1 MQRILNQIY
10 YASRKSA
17 SKYNKLSIDFQR
29 RFLIIDAAIASNA
42 NIEHGELAKFHTHPN
57 LSYTTTT
64 SSFPLVLNTIN
75 DYIVRN
81 AKDQPSEFVY
91 GLPHQGINLK
101 FGELK
106 ERVDVAA
113 QNLLDLGFSKGDR
126 IAIALPNTVEFVI
139 TFLAASQIGLVTVA
153 LNPAY
158 QLKEL
163 EFMLKKTGCKGLV
176 IYDSF
181 KTLQHLAIMRKICP
195 ELDTCAPGELKSAVL
210 PDLKHIFIIN
220 SPLIPKKETYK
231 GTWSFNVISEPK
243 STHVKHNIPYV
254 EMDDSCLIMFTSGT
268 TGQPKGTVSISKYL
282 VIIKKYIFRSCDDSF
297 KFA

>member
-1 MQRILNQIY
+1 MQRLLNILKTNAI
-10 YASRKSA
+10 
-17 SKYNKLSIDFQR
+17 KYQNILSQKR
-29 RFLIIDAAIASNA
+29 YLIIDAAIASNA
-42 NIEHGELAKFHTHPN
+42 NIDSSELAKFHTHPN

-64 SSFPLVLNTIN
+64 SSFPLIMNTIN

-81 AKDQPSEFVY
+81 AKDQPSELVY
-91 GLPHQGINLK
+91 GLPHQGINLT

-106 ERVDVAA
+106 QRVDIAA
-113 QNLLDLGFSKGDR
+113 QNLLDLGFLKGDR
-126 IAIALPNTVEFVI
+126 IALAIPNNIEFVI
-139 TFLAASQIGLVTVA
+139 TFLAASQIGLITVT

-163 EFMLKKTGCKGLV
+163 EYMLKKTGCKGLV

-181 KTLQHLAIMRKICP
+181 KTLQHLTLMRKLCP
-195 ELDTCAPGELKSAVL
+195 EMETCAPGELKSAIL

-243 STHVKHNIPYV
+243 STNVKHNIPYV

-268 TGQPKGTVSISKYL
+268 TGQPKGF
-282 VIIKKYIFRSCDDSF
+282 IKQF
-297 KFA
+297 KL